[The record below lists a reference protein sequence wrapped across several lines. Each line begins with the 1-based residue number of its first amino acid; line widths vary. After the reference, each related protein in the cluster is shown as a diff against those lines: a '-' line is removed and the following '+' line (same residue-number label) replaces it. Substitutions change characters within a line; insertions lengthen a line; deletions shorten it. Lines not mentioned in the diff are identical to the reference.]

1 VRCVVAKLR
10 SAALAAFVVFGGSA
24 GAAHAKDPPLLSL
37 TPEHFRDTATVKDG
51 PGDAVATI
59 STENGYVEHT
69 GPLHMVWHDEFLSAV
84 IDKKTGGKSLQVH
97 EAITYS
103 GPWRFYQAA
112 VYQGT
117 DGPRREPAAQISKE
131 AVNCPVGD
139 CTYTEHVAFAVDE
152 DLLRGLAAG
161 YVPGKPAIW
170 QYKIAAKTGPEFSG
184 GLSNAEIAGF
194 LARLDAYRNEPALER
209 PSEPP
214 AAKANAIVALGKLD
228 LGIAGISVSAGAE
241 HPNRAGILIIAVNG
255 GSVAQK
261 SGLIV
266 GDILYEF
273 NGRPVKSVAELQAA
287 LAAGAANAAIPIKL
301 YRGLDPVAMSAQ
313 F

>member
-1 VRCVVAKLR
+1 MKNSFFAPEI
-10 SAALAAFVVFGGSA
+10 SA
-24 GAAHAKDPPLLSL
+24 GLAIVLPQDPRFPRTEDQLL
-37 TPEHFRDTATVKDG
+37 T
-51 PGDAVATI
+51 
-59 STENGYVEHT
+59 
-69 GPLHMVWHDEFLSAV
+69 AV

-97 EAITYS
+97 EQITYS

-112 VYQGT
+112 NFQT
-117 DGPRREPAAQISKE
+117 ADGPRRVPTTQIGKE

-139 CTYTEHVAFAVDE
+139 CTYTEHIAFPVDE
-152 DLLRGLAAG
+152 DMLRRLAAQ

-170 QYKIAAKTGPEFSG
+170 KYQIASKSGPDFSG

-194 LARLDAYRNEPALER
+194 LARLDTYSNEPPAER
-209 PSEPP
+209 PIEPP
-214 AAKANAIVALGKLD
+214 AAKANAIVALGTLD
-228 LGIAGISVSAGAE
+228 LGVAGIPVAATVE

-261 SGLIV
+261 SGIIV

-273 NGRPVKSVAELQAA
+273 DGHPVKSVAELQAA
-287 LAAGAANAAIPIKL
+287 LAAHAAAAGVPIKL
-301 YRGLDPVAMSAQ
+301 YRGLDPLAVIAQ

>member
-1 VRCVVAKLR
+1 MSTFRT
-10 SAALAAFVVFGGSA
+10 AALAPLMVLGCAMH
-24 GAAHAKDPPLLSL
+24 AAHAKDPPLLSL
-37 TPEHFRDTATVKDG
+37 TAEHFRDTATILDDPRG
-51 PGDAVATI
+51 AVVTI
-59 STENGYVEHT
+59 STVNGYVEHT

-97 EAITYS
+97 EEITYS

-112 VYQGT
+112 SFQAA
-117 DGPRREPAAQISKE
+117 DGPRRVPATQIGKE

-152 DLLRGLAAG
+152 ELLRGLAAG
-161 YVPGKPAIW
+161 YVPGKPVIW
-170 QYKIAAKTGPEFSG
+170 KYQVAAKSGPDFSG

-194 LARLDAYRNEPALER
+194 LARLDAYRNEPPAER
-209 PSEPP
+209 PIEPP
-214 AAKANAIVALGKLD
+214 AAKVNAIVALGKLD
-228 LGIAGISVSAGAE
+228 LGIAGISVPASGE
-241 HPNRAGILIIAVNG
+241 HPNRAGILVIAVNG

-273 NGRPVKSVAELQAA
+273 NGRPIKSVAELQAA
-287 LAAGAANAAIPIKL
+287 LAACGANAAVPIKL
-301 YRGLDPVAMSAQ
+301 YRGLDPLAVSAQ

>member
-1 VRCVVAKLR
+1 MGARVRGAVFAAIAVCGLCVEDA
-10 SAALAAFVVFGGSA
+10 S
-24 GAAHAKDPPLLSL
+24 AKDPPLLSL
-37 TPEHFRDTATVKDG
+37 TPEHFRDTATIKDD
-51 PGDAVATI
+51 PGDVVATI
-59 STENGYVEHT
+59 ATVNGYVEHT
-69 GPLHMVWHDEFLSAV
+69 GPLRMVWHDEYLTAV
-84 IDKKTGGKSLQVH
+84 IDKKTGGMSLQVH
-97 EAITYS
+97 EEITYS

-112 VYQGT
+112 SYPT
-117 DGPRREPAAQISKE
+117 ADGPRRVPATQIRKE

-139 CTYTEHVAFAVDE
+139 CTYTEHIAFSVDE
-152 DLLRGLAAG
+152 DLLRRLAAG
-161 YVPGKPAIW
+161 YGPGKPAIW
-170 QYKIAAKTGPEFSG
+170 KYQINAKSGPDFSG

-194 LARLDAYRNEPALER
+194 LARLDVYRNEPAAER
-209 PSEPP
+209 PVEPP

-228 LGIAGISVSAGAE
+228 LGIAGLSVPAGAE
-241 HPNRAGILIIAVNG
+241 HPSRAGILIIAVNS

-287 LAAGAANAAIPIKL
+287 VAACAANAAVPIKL
-301 YRGLDPVAMSAQ
+301 YRGLEPMAVSAQ

>member
-1 VRCVVAKLR
+1 MVSHLR
-10 SAALAAFVVFGGSA
+10 AAFAAFIVFGLCA
-24 GAAHAKDPPLLSL
+24 GATHAKDPPLLSL
-37 TPEHFRDTATVKDG
+37 TPEHFRDTASVKDDAH
-51 PGDAVATI
+51 DAVATI

-69 GPLHMVWHDEFLSAV
+69 GPLRMVWHDEFLSAV

-97 EAITYS
+97 AAITYS

-112 VYQGT
+112 TYRGPE
-117 DGPRREPAAQISKE
+117 GPRRVPAAQISKE

-152 DLLRGLAAG
+152 ELLRGLAAG

-170 QYKIAAKTGPEFSG
+170 QYRIAAKSGPEFSG

-194 LARLDAYRNEPALER
+194 LARLDAYRNEPPAER

-214 AAKANAIVALGKLD
+214 AAKANAIAALGKLD
-228 LGIAGISVSAGAE
+228 LGIAGMSVPASAE
-241 HPNRAGILIIAVNG
+241 HPNRAGILIIAING

-266 GDILYEF
+266 GDIVYEF

-287 LAAGAANAAIPIKL
+287 LAACGANAAVPIKL
-301 YRGLDPVAMSAQ
+301 YRGLDPLAVSAQ